1 MGGVDKLDWN
11 VQKYR
16 IKIRGKK
23 WYFPIFTNAVD
34 VSLVN
39 AHTIYCIA
47 NGKMPLLN
55 FRREVAR
62 FYLNLHSV
70 SDPKNCGRPSYS
82 VSSQKRV
89 PEDVRKNPQGH
100 YLERTLDGKQRK
112 CAVCKK
118 NVRKQCVKCDVG
130 LHVECVIPWHS

>member
-34 VSLVN
+34 VALVN

-82 VSSQKRV
+82 VSSQKRA